1 MDASQVRSTP
11 YTDNGGTNGG
21 RGTWDRI
28 LRCYGTSVV
37 QGPTPVDRSA
47 LAARKQPSLAVH
59 PINDAKKL
67 TKDLGRRRKLEL
79 QRSRDLG
86 WQAAGQ
92 NVASPSMIVARIIRA
107 PWGLRIASKDGPT
120 RIKSFTTISFATLH
134 FGFQRTLWTPIFS
147 PVISRRA
154 TFPGRRPAL
163 TQETAMSA
171 KTKVRDAR
179 PKGNPDHESPNRMPN
194 PYTLANIGP
203 ATNMPTECM
212 TDAAEYK
219 VATWSEGTRD
229 VATLRTDMPKG
240 MPRDTNTTPRI
251 STGGVSATKITRN
264 PAMANAALAWA
275 T

>member
-1 MDASQVRSTP
+1 MNIHNGTVSASTCSSGNADLTVQTSLCGALAAVSVLELLISGMDASQVRSTP

-147 PVISRRA
+147 PVISRR
-154 TFPGRRPAL
+154 GKE
-163 TQETAMSA
+163 Q
-171 KTKVRDAR
+171 
-179 PKGNPDHESPNRMPN
+179 
-194 PYTLANIGP
+194 
-203 ATNMPTECM
+203 
-212 TDAAEYK
+212 
-219 VATWSEGTRD
+219 
-229 VATLRTDMPKG
+229 
-240 MPRDTNTTPRI
+240 
-251 STGGVSATKITRN
+251 
-264 PAMANAALAWA
+264 
-275 T
+275 